1 MKDRNNRRHV
11 LIIQHARHE
20 HPAIILRA
28 LETQG
33 IASTVL
39 RVFENP
45 KIPPLNEISGLICL
59 GGPMHANDQETHPW
73 IKDEI
78 ELLRKS
84 TDAGLPVVGICLGA
98 QLLAIALGGKVEKN
112 LGWEIGWHPLSLS
125 LEGLRDPVL
134 SGVGSTPTVYQWHE
148 DTFHLPKEAVLL
160 AASERCPRQAFRWGD
175 RAYGFQFH
183 PEADHQLVEEWLST
197 DDIEHEIESLRSI
210 AFDNSVHPRQQHRS
224 DAYQHEINSLIIT
237 TSFSS
242 LFRQR
247 EFVRG
252 SPMIVSK
259 IQEANSAANRRL
271 LLFRFVYEC
280 PRRSPAELTGTIYR
294 FLENGAHRFVI
305 IQSSD
310 GLLWPL
316 RIDDILLFEEA

>member
-1 MKDRNNRRHV
+1 MRDRNNRRHV

-33 IASTVL
+33 IASRVL
-39 RVFENP
+39 RIFESM
-45 KIPPLNEISGLICL
+45 KIPPIDEISGVICL
-59 GGPMHANDQETHPW
+59 GGPMHANDQENHPW

-78 ELLRKS
+78 DLLRRT
-84 TDAGLPVVGICLGA
+84 TDTGLPVVGICLGA

-112 LGWEIGWHPLSLS
+112 RGWEIGWHPLNLS

-134 SGVGSTPTVYQWHE
+134 SGLGAAPTVYQWHE

-160 AASERCPRQAFRWGD
+160 AASERCDRQAFRWGD

-197 DDIEHEIESLRSI
+197 EDIEHEIEVLRSKTL
-210 AFDNSVHPRQQHRS
+210 DGSVHPRQQHRS

-247 EFVRG
+247 SFVRG
-252 SPMIVSK
+252 SSLILSK
-259 IQEANSAANRRL
+259 IQDTISTSNRRL
-271 LLFRFVYEC
+271 PFRFVYES
-280 PRRSPAELTGTIYR
+280 PRRRPAELTGTIYR
-294 FLENGAHRFVI
+294 FLENGSHRFVI
-305 IQSSD
+305 IQTTD